1 MDFSGL
7 DTFEDIIN
15 LIIFPVALIVILIY
29 FIKFKFK
36 TDFAALLI
44 MITYLVIMFA
54 RIFSKWMNFGFF
66 GSILPIGNVI
76 LLGVLNYFVFEMGF
90 I

>member
-7 DTFEDIIN
+7 TEVENVIN
-15 LIIFPVALIVILIY
+15 LIFFPVAMVLVAAY
-29 FIKFKFK
+29 FVRFKFK

-54 RIFSKWMNFGFF
+54 RIFSKPMDFGFF
-66 GSILPIGNVI
+66 GSILPVGNI
-76 LLGVLNYFVFEMGF
+76 FLLGVLNYFVFEMGF